1 MRIFPLFLRDYG
13 MMGEKYMKVHVKG
26 NEQGNEQFIQTLNEW
41 YFKIRARDLDEAISL
56 KDKIDLVINEFKEDQ
71 NLMLHYYLIDF
82 RHNYLLNNLGVST
95 DSFGIIDTFAIPQ
108 DNFLTYYYHFFKAIY
123 YNAIGNYPSSR
134 NFYDK
139 AKPLLKYINNELEIA
154 EFHYMLGYTLY
165 DSYNGFL
172 ALQELSK
179 AKEIF
184 SKYAECETNLA
195 FCNNLLGLTYAE
207 LDEFELANKYY
218 TLALNTFETI
228 KEETFILMVKQNIA
242 LMYAKQERPDLA
254 IQFLSDVNK
263 KMLNNYKALFVEAR
277 EYVKLLE
284 KEVACERIE
293 RGINICKNL
302 GIEEYLHHFRILQA
316 LNDNVVASKL
326 EIIILE
332 GIEYF
337 EKRKISEYTKEYQ
350 EHLAHKFY
358 EEKNYFKSCEYFELS
373 RKTKNIFKKG
383 DLNEETTS

>member
-1 MRIFPLFLRDYG
+1 MN
-13 MMGEKYMKVHVKG
+13 VHVKG
-26 NEQGNEQFIQTLNEW
+26 NEQLTQTLNEW
-41 YFKIRARDLDEAISL
+41 YFKIRARDLDEAICL
-56 KDKIDLVINEFKEDQ
+56 KEKIDLIINEFKENQ
-71 NLMLHYYLIDF
+71 NLMLHYYLLDF

-95 DSFGIIDTFAIPQ
+95 DSFDIIDTFVIPQ
-108 DNFLTYYYHFFKAIY
+108 DNFLSYYYHFFKAIY
-123 YNAIGNYPSSR
+123 YNAIGNYQSSKQY
-134 NFYDK
+134 YDK
-139 AKPLLKYINNELEIA
+139 AEPMLKYNFDELEVA

-165 DSYNGFL
+165 DTYKGFL

-184 SKYAECETNLA
+184 AKYDKCETNLA
-195 FCNNLLGLTYAE
+195 FCNNLFGLTYAE
-207 LDEFELANKYY
+207 LEEFELANEYY
-218 TLALNTFETI
+218 TLALNTFKNI
-228 KEETFILMVKQNIA
+228 KEETFILMVKQNLA
-242 LMYAKQERPDLA
+242 LMHAKQERPDLA
-254 IQFLSDVNK
+254 IQFLSEVNK

-293 RGINICKNL
+293 RGINICKHL

-326 EIIILE
+326 EIIVLD

-337 EKRKISEYTKEYQ
+337 EKQKISEYTKEYQ
-350 EHLAHKFY
+350 EQLAHKY
-358 EEKNYFKSCEYFELS
+358 YTEKNYLKSCEYFELS
-373 RKTKNIFKKG
+373 RGMKNIFKKG

>member
-1 MRIFPLFLRDYG
+1 MN
-13 MMGEKYMKVHVKG
+13 VHVKG
-26 NEQGNEQFIQTLNEW
+26 NEQGNEQLIQTLNEW
-41 YFKIRARDLDEAISL
+41 YFKIRARDLDEAIYL
-56 KDKIDLVINEFKEDQ
+56 KDEIDLVINEFKEDQ

-82 RHNYLLNNLGVST
+82 RHNYLLNNLGIST
-95 DSFGIIDTFAIPQ
+95 DSFDIINTFSIPQ

-134 NFYDK
+134 KFYDR
-139 AKPLLKYINNELEIA
+139 AKPLLKYINNELEVA

-207 LDEFELANKYY
+207 LDEFELANKHY
-218 TLALNTFETI
+218 TLALSTFETI

-242 LMYAKQERPDLA
+242 LMHAKQERPDLA
-254 IQFLSDVNK
+254 IQYLSEVNK

-284 KEVACERIE
+284 KEEACERIE
-293 RGINICKNL
+293 RGISICKNL

-316 LNDNVVASKL
+316 LNDNVDASQL
-326 EIIILE
+326 EIITLE

-350 EHLAHKFY
+350 EHLAHRYY
-358 EEKNYFKSCEYFELS
+358 EQKNYLKSCEYFELS
-373 RKTKNIFKKG
+373 RKKKNIF
-383 DLNEETTS
+383 